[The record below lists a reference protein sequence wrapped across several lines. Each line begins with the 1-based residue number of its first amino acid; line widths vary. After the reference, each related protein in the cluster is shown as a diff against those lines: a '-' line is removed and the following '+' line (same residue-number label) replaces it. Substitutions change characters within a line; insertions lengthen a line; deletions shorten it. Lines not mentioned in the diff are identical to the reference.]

1 MNNSH
6 QYAIQIEL
14 IMRDAFDSNRF
25 YLGGLVN
32 SDYVEHHPF
41 MVMMCT
47 LTYLYGCNKN
57 GKEVVQNFFETY
69 MEYDNAE
76 ILDIL
81 GLKSSENNGIAYEVG
96 EEAMQKIID
105 EFSKACEQLK

>member
-6 QYAIQIEL
+6 QYAVQIEL
-14 IMRDAFDSNRF
+14 IMREAFESKRF
-25 YLGGLVN
+25 DLGGFVN
-32 SDYVEHHPF
+32 SDYIEYHPF
-41 MVMMCT
+41 MAMMCT
-47 LTYLYGCNKN
+47 LIYLYGCNKK

-69 MEYDNAE
+69 MEYDNAK

-81 GLKSSENNGIAYEVG
+81 GLRNSENKGVAYEVG
-96 EEAMQKIID
+96 EEAMQKFID